1 MNATIRHANRS
12 DAEAIADVHNRSR
25 AEAYRGLI
33 ADDILFGEEHTYA
46 LAQAWREFFT
56 DPVAGARVA
65 VAEVGS
71 QIVGFAYAL
80 PADGPAPI
88 ELHNLYMLEKAKGTG
103 AATMLLD
110 AVVEPGEPA
119 FLWVAEWNERAQAF
133 YRKHGFALDGAEA
146 FHESDQITV
155 KRMARG

>member
-1 MNATIRHANRS
+1 MNATIRLANRS

-33 ADDILFGEEHTYA
+33 ADDILLGEDHTYA
-46 LAQAWREFFT
+46 LAQEWKDFFT
-56 DPVAGARVA
+56 QPAEGTRVA

-71 QIVGFAYAL
+71 QIVGFAYAH
-80 PADGPAPI
+80 PAVGPAAI

-103 AATMLLD
+103 AAAMLLD
-110 AVVEPGEPA
+110 AVIEPGEPA

-133 YRKHGFALDGAEA
+133 YRKHGFEFDGAQD
-146 FHESDQITV
+146 FHEGDQITI
-155 KRMARG
+155 KRMVRG